1 MTWDAQV
8 HQWSPRKTHSIWAFP
23 PGKNTLQIL
32 LGYVG
37 KSLEKPSKLET
48 SMWSHL
54 CHVPHGDPWDPG
66 KVGLL
71 PKGTLAV
78 RVREFQDTRDQ
89 AHHAKEFLQQNE
101 KRYYRIYIYTHVY
114 LYIYTYI
121 HTHISK
127 YYIYNHICLQR
138 NEPRI
143 ALLGESVDATCHWL
157 VSRCSQHYLSPIWVP
172 LLPPMVPP
180 TPETSAMICY
190 VSTEHCRYCSN
201 AAWWIESFYT
211 SRLKAFTPPAPSN
224 SQCLKVTIAIGNDL
238 IHHLILLAV
247 YGVMGTAE
255 GNLKKVNWSA

>member
-23 PGKNTLQIL
+23 PGKKTIQIL
-32 LGYVG
+32 LEYVG

-101 KRYYRIYIYTHVY
+101 KRYYRIYTYTWLWIYIKIYLNQKAKNHINTYLNIIYTIIFVCNVMH
-114 LYIYTYI
+114 
-121 HTHISK
+121 
-127 YYIYNHICLQR
+127 
-138 NEPRI
+138 
-143 ALLGESVDATCHWL
+143 
-157 VSRCSQHYLSPIWVP
+157 
-172 LLPPMVPP
+172 
-180 TPETSAMICY
+180 PE
-190 VSTEHCRYCSN
+190 
-201 AAWWIESFYT
+201 
-211 SRLKAFTPPAPSN
+211 
-224 SQCLKVTIAIGNDL
+224 
-238 IHHLILLAV
+238 
-247 YGVMGTAE
+247 
-255 GNLKKVNWSA
+255 